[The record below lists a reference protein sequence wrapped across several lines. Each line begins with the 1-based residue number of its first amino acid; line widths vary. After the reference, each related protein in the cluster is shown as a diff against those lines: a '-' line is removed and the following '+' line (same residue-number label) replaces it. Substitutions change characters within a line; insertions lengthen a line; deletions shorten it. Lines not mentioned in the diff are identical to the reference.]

1 VGYQEFPLPLFFPL
15 SLSLSL
21 PLTLSPP
28 LSLSPSTGRRSPT
41 RTRYGRSTVNRVGV
55 SSVCPFSNPV
65 SYRHERRN
73 SHHNCAHWEEEQ
85 QQHPSTTRRTTLS
98 LYRRWLPSGSS
109 LFFLV
114 WSLGPCSQDSHHI
127 IRGKRGVLKEQAT
140 NTPPRPMRLCE
151 APTRWVLWIS
161 LMRHHTVLLGAERES
176 RDKR

>member
-109 LFFLV
+109 LFFGLV
-114 WSLGPCSQDSHHI
+114 TWPLLSRLPPHHQRKKRRPQGTSHKYPPTANEALRGPNAMGTLDQPHETSH
-127 IRGKRGVLKEQAT
+127 RSFGGRKGE
-140 NTPPRPMRLCE
+140 PR
-151 APTRWVLWIS
+151 
-161 LMRHHTVLLGAERES
+161 
-176 RDKR
+176 